1 MDLSV
6 VNHED
11 YFAKIGDDHKFPI
24 EKFGA
29 LANYLK
35 KNKVVKNFY
44 KPYPC
49 SNETLKRA
57 HSESYIQKVKEKT
70 LDSNTIKKIGFPL
83 VDSVIQRS
91 LVATGGTVLASKLA
105 LDYKLACNTAGGSHH
120 ANFEGGAGYC
130 VFNDVAVAA
139 KFLKHKK
146 LVKKILIIDLDVHQ
160 GNGSADIFKNDKDV
174 FTFSIHSKSNYP
186 AKKST
191 SNLDV
196 ELEDN
201 IEDEQAGIF
210 NTNLPE
216 GEYEVY
222 YTYTHPI
229 TQCSDTIPHNVTI
242 HPVPDAI
249 FAADPLGCNN
259 SPYPFAQLTTGA
271 TSTLWDLGNGDT
283 SNDWIPDYTY
293 PNIGDYTVTLFASND
308 LGCVDTAYVDVE
320 VTEVPI
326 AEFIMSTDSGCAA
339 LEVDFTN
346 ISFAPYSSFE
356 WIFADNYFF
365 DASPATYAFQQGDSI
380 VQYYPQLTVSNLC
393 GFDVFIDEERLIV
406 P

>member
-130 VFNDVAVAA
+130 VFFDVAVAA

-201 IEDEQAGIF
+201 IEDEQYIKTLKYYLSNLNKENFDFVFYIAGVDIHF
-210 NTNLPE
+210 NDRL
-216 GEYEVY
+216 GKLK
-222 YTYTHPI
+222 I
-229 TQCSDTIPHNVTI
+229 SDDGIKQRDEI
-242 HPVPDAI
+242 
-249 FAADPLGCNN
+249 
-259 SPYPFAQLTTGA
+259 
-271 TSTLWDLGNGDT
+271 
-283 SNDWIPDYTY
+283 
-293 PNIGDYTVTLFASND
+293 
-308 LGCVDTAYVDVE
+308 
-320 VTEVPI
+320 VTE
-326 AEFIMSTDSGCAA
+326 
-339 LEVDFTN
+339 N
-346 ISFAPYSSFE
+346 
-356 WIFADNYFF
+356 FF
-365 DASPATYAFQQGDSI
+365 SKKIP
-380 VQYYPQLTVSNLC
+380 LC
-393 GFDVFIDEERLIV
+393 GVLGGGYNKDFNKLVELHSYLHQSCAKLL
-406 P
+406 